1 MRRGS
6 RIAASVAAAGAL
18 ITGAGVALG
27 GVPDSPASHTTASE
41 EQPRVGQSQSSVE
54 LDRLTGQRLSD
65 EKRAEAL
72 SRAIGRARKR
82 LAAEQHKI
90 SAEQAAQARARQAA
104 AQAAAAQA
112 AAAQAAAAQQA
123 QAAAAVSYQ
132 PAAAAAP
139 TPAPAQQGT
148 TPAPAPTRTHQA
160 PPPPVT
166 TTTGASGSHPTGEPS
181 EPGEGNDD

>member
-72 SRAIGRARKR
+72 TRAIGRARKR

-112 AAAQAAAAQQA
+112 AAAQQA

-139 TPAPAQQGT
+139 TPAPAQKGT

>member
-112 AAAQAAAAQQA
+112 AAAQQA

-132 PAAAAAP
+132 PAAGAAP
-139 TPAPAQQGT
+139 TPAPAPQGT
-148 TPAPAPTRTHQA
+148 TPAPVPTRTHQA

>member
-41 EQPRVGQSQSSVE
+41 EQQRVGQSQSSVE
-54 LDRLTGQRLSD
+54 LDRLAGQRLSD

-112 AAAQAAAAQQA
+112 AAAQQA

-132 PAAAAAP
+132 PAEAPAP
-139 TPAPAQQGT
+139 TPAPAAHRT
-148 TPAPAPTRTHQA
+148 TPAPVPRTHQA

>member
-6 RIAASVAAAGAL
+6 RIAASMAAAGAL

-27 GVPDSPASHTTASE
+27 GVPGSPASHTTASE
-41 EQPRVGQSQSSVE
+41 EQPRVGQTESTVE

-112 AAAQAAAAQQA
+112 AAAQRA
-123 QAAAAVSYQ
+123 QAAATVSYQ
-132 PAAAAAP
+132 PAEAPAP
-139 TPAPAQQGT
+139 TSAPAPRRSST
-148 TPAPAPTRTHQA
+148 PPAPVPTRTHQA

-181 EPGEGNDD
+181 EPGEGHDD

>member
-72 SRAIGRARKR
+72 TRAIGRARKR
-82 LAAEQHKI
+82 LAAEQHNI
-90 SAEQAAQARARQAA
+90 SAEQAAQARARQ
-104 AQAAAAQA
+104 AAAQA

-148 TPAPAPTRTHQA
+148 TPAPVPPRTHQA

>member
-72 SRAIGRARKR
+72 TRAIGRARKR

-104 AQAAAAQA
+104 EQA

-148 TPAPAPTRTHQA
+148 TPAPVPPRTHQA

>member
-54 LDRLTGQRLSD
+54 VDRLTGQRLSD

-104 AQAAAAQA
+104 AQAAV
-112 AAAQAAAAQQA
+112 AQQA

-132 PAAAAAP
+132 PAAGAAP
-139 TPAPAQQGT
+139 TPAPAPQGT
-148 TPAPAPTRTHQA
+148 TPAPVPTRTHQA

>member
-72 SRAIGRARKR
+72 TRAIGRARKR

-112 AAAQAAAAQQA
+112 AAAQQA
-123 QAAAAVSYQ
+123 QAAAAVSSQ

-148 TPAPAPTRTHQA
+148 TPAPVPPRTHQA

>member
-72 SRAIGRARKR
+72 TRAIGRARKR

-104 AQAAAAQA
+104 EQA

-139 TPAPAQQGT
+139 TPAPAPQGT
-148 TPAPAPTRTHQA
+148 TPAPVPVRTHQA

>member
-72 SRAIGRARKR
+72 TRAIGRARKR

-112 AAAQAAAAQQA
+112 AAAQQA

-132 PAAAAAP
+132 PAAGAAP
-139 TPAPAQQGT
+139 TPAPAPQGT
-148 TPAPAPTRTHQA
+148 TPAPVPTRTHQA

>member
-6 RIAASVAAAGAL
+6 RIAASMAAAGAL

-27 GVPDSPASHTTASE
+27 GVPGSPASHTTASE
-41 EQPRVGQSQSSVE
+41 EQPRVGQTESTVE

-112 AAAQAAAAQQA
+112 AAQRA

-132 PAAAAAP
+132 PAE
-139 TPAPAQQGT
+139 
-148 TPAPAPTRTHQA
+148 APAPTSA
-160 PPPPVT
+160 PAPRRSSTPMRVRT
-166 TTTGASGSHPTGEPS
+166 TTPRAGLPCHATVPEFVG
-181 EPGEGNDD
+181 

>member
-72 SRAIGRARKR
+72 TRAIGRARKR

-90 SAEQAAQARARQAA
+90 SAEQAAQARARQ
-104 AQAAAAQA
+104 AAAQA

-181 EPGEGNDD
+181 EPGEGHDD

>member
-72 SRAIGRARKR
+72 TRAIGRARKR

-90 SAEQAAQARARQAA
+90 SAEQAAQARARQ
-104 AQAAAAQA
+104 AAAQA

>member
-27 GVPDSPASHTTASE
+27 GVPDSPATHTTASE
-41 EQPRVGQSQSSVE
+41 EQPRVGQSQSTVE
-54 LDRLTGQRLSD
+54 LDRLAGQRLSD

-82 LAAEQHKI
+82 LAAEQRKI
-90 SAEQAAQARARQAA
+90 SAEQAAQARARRAA
-104 AQAAAAQA
+104 AQAAATQA

-123 QAAAAVSYQ
+123 QAAAVSYQ
-132 PAAAAAP
+132 PAAAPAP
-139 TPAPAQQGT
+139 KPAPAQHRT
-148 TPAPAPTRTHQA
+148 PPAPVPTRTHQA
-160 PPPPVT
+160 PPPTVT
-166 TTTGASGSHPTGEPS
+166 TTTGASGSHPSGEPS

>member
-112 AAAQAAAAQQA
+112 AAAQQA

-148 TPAPAPTRTHQA
+148 TPAPVPPRTHQA

>member
-72 SRAIGRARKR
+72 TRAIGRARKR

-90 SAEQAAQARARQAA
+90 SAEQAAQARARQ
-104 AQAAAAQA
+104 AAAQA

-148 TPAPAPTRTHQA
+148 TPAPVPPRTHQA

>member
-112 AAAQAAAAQQA
+112 AAAQQA

-139 TPAPAQQGT
+139 TPAPAQKGT

>member
-27 GVPDSPASHTTASE
+27 GVPDSPASHTTTSE

-112 AAAQAAAAQQA
+112 AAAQQA

-132 PAAAAAP
+132 PAAGAAP
-139 TPAPAQQGT
+139 TPAPAPQGT
-148 TPAPAPTRTHQA
+148 TPAPVPTRTHQA